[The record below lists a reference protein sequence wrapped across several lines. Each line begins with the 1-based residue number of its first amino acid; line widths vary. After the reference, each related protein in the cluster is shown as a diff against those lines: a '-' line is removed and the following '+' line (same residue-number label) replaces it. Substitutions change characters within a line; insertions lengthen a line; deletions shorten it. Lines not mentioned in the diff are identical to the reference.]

1 MNCFIADHPKRRK
14 TALGPMLILAAIAYA
29 AAGVTFVVLAVQAS
43 QNTTVETVIQ
53 DHDISGTVRF
63 NITPAAISASI
74 IIFHYDRIGRIYL
87 SNDFSGLF
95 NYGWHCHQ

>member
-1 MNCFIADHPKRRK
+1 MLLKKIHQISNSPTLSITDHPRAKRK

-53 DHDISGTVRF
+53 DHDVSGKIMRKACT
-63 NITPAAISASI
+63 THA
-74 IIFHYDRIGRIYL
+74 
-87 SNDFSGLF
+87 
-95 NYGWHCHQ
+95 